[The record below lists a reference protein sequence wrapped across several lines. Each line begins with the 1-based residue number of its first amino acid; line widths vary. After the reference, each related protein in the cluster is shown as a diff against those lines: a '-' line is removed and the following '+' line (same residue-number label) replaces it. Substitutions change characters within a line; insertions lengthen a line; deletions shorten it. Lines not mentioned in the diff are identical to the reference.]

1 MVEKMGQRLPL
12 PQLGTDPQAVR
23 QRVEAMEKLLE
34 RMFVVPGINKP
45 VGLDVILD
53 LIPGVGDV
61 AAAALGAYIVWEA
74 KNLGMSKTQMTRMAG
89 NVGFDFLLGLIP
101 WVGAIPDFFFRS
113 NTRNLRIIKR
123 HLDTR
128 TSGTKGTSVNKFN
141 GELLAARVPAGQT
154 GLTRRHCF

>member
-1 MVEKMGQRLPL
+1 MAIRNDERLPF
-12 PQLGTDPQAVR
+12 PQFGTDPQSVR

-34 RMFVVPGINKP
+34 RMIVVPGINRP
-45 VGLDVILD
+45 IGLDVILD

-74 KNLGMSKTQMTRMAG
+74 RNLGMSKWQISRMAG

-113 NTRNLRIIKR
+113 NTRNLKMIKR
-123 HLDTR
+123 HLD
-128 TSGTKGTSVNKFN
+128 KHH
-141 GELLAARVPAGQT
+141 AAGATIEGQV
-154 GLTRRHCF
+154 TRRD